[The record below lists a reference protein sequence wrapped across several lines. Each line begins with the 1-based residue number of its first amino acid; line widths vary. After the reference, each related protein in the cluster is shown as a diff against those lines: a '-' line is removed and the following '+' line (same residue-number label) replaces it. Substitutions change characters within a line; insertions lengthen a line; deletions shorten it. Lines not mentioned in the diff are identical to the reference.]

1 LRNQRKNEE
10 ALVKIG
16 IVGAGQIGGALA
28 AILVA
33 AGHDVEVANSR
44 GPETLTDV
52 AADTG
57 ATAVSSSDVVRGK
70 DLVVVTIEQYRV
82 PELVEAA
89 IFDGVPA
96 ETIVIETNNYYPRE
110 RDGRIAAIED
120 GVTESEWVSEQI
132 GRPVIK
138 VFNNIY
144 FKHLRERG
152 QAAGTPGR
160 IALPVAGDDP
170 EAKRTVLSL
179 VDALGFDAVDAGTL
193 AESWRQQP
201 ATPVYGTD
209 LDAPSVREALAAAS
223 PERPAAF
230 RAETDTPA

>member
-1 LRNQRKNEE
+1 M
-10 ALVKIG
+10 KIG

-28 AILVA
+28 ATLVST
-33 AGHDVEVANSR
+33 GHEVQVANSR
-44 GPETLTDV
+44 GPETLGDV

-57 ATAVSSSDVVRGK
+57 ATPVSSADVVQGK

-89 IFDGVPA
+89 IFAGVPA

-110 RDGRIAAIED
+110 RDGAIAAIEE
-120 GVTESEWVSEQI
+120 GLTESAWVSDQI

-160 IALPVAGDDP
+160 IALPVAGDDDQS
-170 EAKRTVLSL
+170 KRVVLSL

-201 ATPVYGTD
+201 GTPVYGTD
-209 LDAPSVREALAAAS
+209 LDAAGVREALAAAS
-223 PERPAAF
+223 PERPANF
-230 RAETDTPA
+230 RAETDTPAT

>member
-1 LRNQRKNEE
+1 M
-10 ALVKIG
+10 KIG

-28 AILVA
+28 ATLVST
-33 AGHDVEVANSR
+33 GHEVQVANSR
-44 GPETLTDV
+44 GPETLGDV

-57 ATAVSSSDVVRGK
+57 ATPVSSADVVHGK

-89 IFDGVPA
+89 IFAGVPA

-110 RDGRIAAIED
+110 RDGAIAAIEE
-120 GVTESEWVSEQI
+120 GLTESAWVSEQI

-160 IALPVAGDDP
+160 IALPVAGDDDQS
-170 EAKRTVLSL
+170 KRVVLSL

-201 ATPVYGTD
+201 GTPVYGTD
-209 LDAPSVREALAAAS
+209 LDAAGVREALAAAS
-223 PERPAAF
+223 PERPANF
-230 RAETDTPA
+230 RAETDTPAT

>member
-1 LRNQRKNEE
+1 
-10 ALVKIG
+10 VKIG
-16 IVGAGQIGGALA
+16 IVGAGQIGSSLA
-28 AILVA
+28 ATLVSI
-33 AGHDVEVANSR
+33 GHEVEIANSR
-44 GPETLTDV
+44 GPETLGDV

-57 ATAVSSSDVVRGK
+57 AAPVSSRDVVHGK

-82 PELVEAA
+82 PELAQAA

-96 ETIVIETNNYYPRE
+96 ETIVIETNNYYPRL
-110 RDGRIAAIED
+110 RDGRIAAIEE
-120 GVTESEWVSEQI
+120 GLTESEWVSGVI

-160 IALPVAGDDP
+160 IALPVAGDDLQP
-170 EAKRTVLSL
+170 KRAVLAL
-179 VDALGFDAVDAGTL
+179 VDALGFDAVDAGAL

-201 ATPVYGTD
+201 GTPVYGTD
-209 LDAPSVREALAAAS
+209 LDATGVREALAAAT
-223 PERPAAF
+223 PERLADF
-230 RAETDTPA
+230 RADTETPAT

>member
-1 LRNQRKNEE
+1 M
-10 ALVKIG
+10 VKIG
-16 IVGAGQIGGALA
+16 IVGAGKIGSALA
-28 AILVA
+28 ATLVPI
-33 AGHDVEVANSR
+33 GHEVEIANSR
-44 GPETLTDV
+44 GPETLGDV

-57 ATAVSSSDVVRGK
+57 ATPVSSPDVVRGK

-82 PELVEAA
+82 PELVDAA

-110 RDGRIAAIED
+110 RDGPIAPIEE
-120 GVTESEWVSEQI
+120 GLTESEWVAGQI
-132 GRPVIK
+132 GHAVIK

-144 FKHLRERG
+144 FEHLRKRG

-170 EAKRTVLSL
+170 ESKRAVLSL
-179 VDALGFDAVDAGTL
+179 VDSLGFDALDAGTL

-201 ATPVYGTD
+201 GTPVSGTD
-209 LDAPSVREALAAAS
+209 LDATAAREALAAAS
-223 PERPAAF
+223 PERPTGF
-230 RAETDTPA
+230 RAETDTPAT

>member
-1 LRNQRKNEE
+1 M
-10 ALVKIG
+10 KIG

-28 AILVA
+28 ATLVPI
-33 AGHDVEVANSR
+33 GHEVEIANSR
-44 GPETLTDV
+44 GPETLAEV

-57 ATAVSSSDVVRGK
+57 ATPVSSKEVVQGK

-82 PELVEAA
+82 PELANAA

-96 ETIVIETNNYYPRE
+96 ETIVIETNNYYPRQ
-110 RDGRIAAIED
+110 RDGAIAAIEE
-120 GVTESEWVSEQI
+120 GLTESEWVAGQI
-132 GRPVIK
+132 GHAVIK

-152 QAAGTPGR
+152 QAAGSPGR

-170 EAKRTVLSL
+170 ESKRAVLSL
-179 VDALGFDAVDAGTL
+179 VDALGFDAVDAGPL

-201 ATPVYGTD
+201 GTPVYGTD
-209 LDAPSVREALAAAS
+209 LDAAGVREALAAAA
-223 PERPAAF
+223 PGRPSEF
-230 RAETDTPA
+230 RAETETPAT

>member
-1 LRNQRKNEE
+1 
-10 ALVKIG
+10 LVKIG

-28 AILVA
+28 ATLVSI
-33 AGHDVEVANSR
+33 GHEVEIANSR
-44 GPETLTDV
+44 GPETLGEV

-57 ATAVSSSDVVRGK
+57 ATPRSSRDVVLDK

-82 PELVEAA
+82 PELADAA
-89 IFDGVPA
+89 IFDGVRA
-96 ETIVIETNNYYPRE
+96 ETIVIETNNYYPQQ
-110 RDGRIAAIED
+110 RDGRIAAIEE
-120 GVTESEWVSEQI
+120 GLTESEWVSGQI

-160 IALPVAGDDP
+160 IALPVAGDDV
-170 EAKRTVLSL
+170 ESKRMVLSL

-201 ATPVYGTD
+201 GTPVYGTD
-209 LDAPSVREALAAAS
+209 LDASGVREALAAAA
-223 PERPAAF
+223 PERLTDF
-230 RAETDTPA
+230 RAETDTHAT